1 MTPLQHDE
9 SFYLS
14 SRMQDGAGRR
24 GGREGREGDGRGREG
39 KGSLSP
45 RQATSQRVED
55 VEMGGPRGDDPFFEG
70 PSAANEAVPL

>member
-1 MTPLQHDE
+1 MV
-9 SFYLS
+9 
-14 SRMQDGAGRR
+14 
-24 GGREGREGDGRGREG
+24 GGGGGKGRGRER

-45 RQATSQRVED
+45 KQATSQRGED